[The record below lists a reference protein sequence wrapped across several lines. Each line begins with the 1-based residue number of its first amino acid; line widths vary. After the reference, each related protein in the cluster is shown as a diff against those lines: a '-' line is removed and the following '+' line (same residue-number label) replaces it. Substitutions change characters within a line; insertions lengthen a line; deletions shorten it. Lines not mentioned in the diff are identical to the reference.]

1 MYSFITASDKKI
13 SAIIDQLKKRNFN
26 ISSFDNLFEFK
37 KKVDKETPEL
47 IFIADNLR
55 EKNTVDILNAI
66 QAIQR
71 LSGTPVIGLVTK
83 DDPQESVAFLQ
94 NGAVDAIKI
103 PSNIEE
109 LIVRIHLRLQE
120 SQMRRYY
127 TSSQFFWNEVQ
138 EKEQGRRTGIFKFF
152 DLQNTEVGNIS
163 VKDGRLVQATY
174 GSLIKE
180 DAFLQLACNDNL
192 KFAFNDL
199 DDVEGTTLNEGITSL
214 LMEAA
219 KLKDEIKKQ
228 EGEDQQ
234 DAKILVIDENRIARI
249 MASRIVK
256 KMGYI
261 SKVTSPKEMTV
272 RFMANL
278 APRMIVLD
286 YNDAES
292 VMDMLWPTPRT
303 EEDIPVF
310 IYCDEDVKD
319 INFDHIKKHM
329 VTGAVYKNKFHEE
342 FGLILQKTKITQE
355 V

>member
-1 MYSFITASDKKI
+1 MYSFITASDKDI
-13 SAIIDQLKKRNFN
+13 AAIIDQLKKRNFN

-55 EKNTVDILNAI
+55 EKNTVDMLNSIHAVQKI
-66 QAIQR
+66 
-71 LSGTPVIGLVTK
+71 SGIPVIGLVTK

-103 PSNIEE
+103 PSNIDE

-152 DLQNTEVGNIS
+152 DQQNTEVGNIS
-163 VKDGRLVQATY
+163 VKDGRLVHATY

-199 DDVEGTTLNEGITSL
+199 DDVDGTTLNEGITSL

-228 EGEDQQ
+228 EGEDQE

-319 INFDHIKKHM
+319 INFSHIKKHM
-329 VTGAVYKNKFHEE
+329 VTGTVYKNKFHEE
-342 FGLILQKTKITQE
+342 FSSILQKTKTT
-355 V
+355 

>member
-1 MYSFITASDKKI
+1 M
-13 SAIIDQLKKRNFN
+13 
-26 ISSFDNLFEFK
+26 FEFK
-37 KKVDKETPEL
+37 KKVEKETPDL

-55 EKNTVDILNAI
+55 EKNTVDMLNAI
-66 QAIQR
+66 QSIDR
-71 LSGTPVIGLVTK
+71 LSGIPVIGLVTK

-94 NGAVDAIKI
+94 NGAVDAVKI
-103 PSNIEE
+103 PANIDEM
-109 LIVRIHLRLQE
+109 IVRIHLRLQE
-120 SQMRRYY
+120 SQMRRHF
-127 TSSQFFWNEVQ
+127 TSSQFFWNEAQ
-138 EKEQGRRTGIFKFF
+138 EKEQVKRTGIFKFF
-152 DLQNTEVGNIS
+152 DQQNTEVGNVS
-163 VKDGRLVQATY
+163 VKTGRLVHATY

-192 KFAFNDL
+192 KFVFDDL

-228 EGEDQQ
+228 EGEGREEL
-234 DAKILVIDENRIARI
+234 KILVIDENRIARI

-256 KMGYI
+256 KMGYV

-278 APRMIVLD
+278 APQMIILD
-286 YNDAES
+286 YNDAQS

-303 EEDIPVF
+303 EEDIAVF

-319 INFDHIKKHM
+319 INFDHIKKHSI
-329 VTGAVYKNKFHEE
+329 TGTVYKNKFHEE
-342 FGLILQKTKITQE
+342 FSSILQKAKIT
-355 V
+355 